1 MLFQI
6 RQAFKAR
13 RGIKI
18 HYWQAKLVIII
29 TILFLLLN
37 IADMYQFN
45 FITGKS
51 RLIYLLFALIITGIS
66 ITCGWLQI
74 RNKIR
79 LLENNVILY
88 RDGGY
93 FWIILVL
100 VLAYFLFPALDE
112 LHDSI
117 YTNVLEIIVG
127 GLVLGRFLCCY
138 YKIFQNKC
146 KSCQVEK

>member
-1 MLFQI
+1 
-6 RQAFKAR
+6 
-13 RGIKI
+13 
-18 HYWQAKLVIII
+18 
-29 TILFLLLN
+29 
-37 IADMYQFN
+37 MYQFN

-66 ITCGWLQI
+66 IICGWLQI

-117 YTNVLEIIVG
+117 YTNILEIIVG

-138 YKIFQNKC
+138 SKIFRNKC